1 MRIRNIIIAAGLLLI
16 IGYVGYNYLYKDH
29 RDIASE
35 TVDMTLT
42 SSSLM
47 AQFNLTESP
56 DILNKT
62 ILVTGVVTSLEN
74 DVVVLDEI
82 IHCSLIGTQDNP
94 KLGQS
99 IQIKGRCIGYDELF
113 EIVKLDQC
121 SIIN

>member
-42 SSSLM
+42 SSSLR
-47 AQFNLTESP
+47 AQFTLTESP
-56 DILNKT
+56 NILNKT

-74 DVVVLDEI
+74 EVVVLDEI
-82 IHCSLIGTQDNP
+82 IHCSLIGTQDNL

>member
-42 SSSLM
+42 SSSLR
-47 AQFNLTESP
+47 AQFTLTESP
-56 DILNKT
+56 NILNKT

-74 DVVVLDEI
+74 EVVVLDEI
-82 IHCSLIGTQDNP
+82 IHCSLIGTQDNL

-113 EIVKLDQC
+113 DIKSD
-121 SIIN
+121 SII

>member
-1 MRIRNIIIAAGLLLI
+1 MRIRNIIIAAVLLLI

-62 ILVTGVVTSLEN
+62 ILVTGVVTSLEKE
-74 DVVVLDEI
+74 VVVLDEI
-82 IHCSLIGTQDNP
+82 IHCSLIRTQDNP